1 MRIYEDTW
9 KTTLAA
15 KSCFYVKQFLLQL
28 RQNEEAISM
37 IVKLKQSIK
46 YSLKTPTTKS
56 FSTAN
61 SFISIT
67 LRESSQTWTKAQLQL
82 RGNVHLKRSILEIIP
97 KERVPSCCQRRWV
110 FFKGGRKGARKKRRK
125 RKKLKERNRMP
136 ERDYGLSSWW
146 SRSFSVPSGVR
157 AQDRKPVLH
166 PREGGEGR
174 SHTGSHSGY
183 QLILSRRLETFK
195 SET

>member
-1 MRIYEDTW
+1 MYIWSDPYL
-9 KTTLAA
+9 KLSQ
-15 KSCFYVKQFLLQL
+15 KSEFLHAV
-28 RQNEEAISM
+28 REE
-37 IVKLKQSIK
+37 
-46 YSLKTPTTKS
+46 
-56 FSTAN
+56 
-61 SFISIT
+61 
-67 LRESSQTWTKAQLQL
+67 
-82 RGNVHLKRSILEIIP
+82 G
-97 KERVPSCCQRRWV
+97 C
-110 FFKGGRKGARKKRRK
+110 FFKGGKKRRQKKRRK

-195 SET
+195 SETRNCSWYVNDIRIHQEQIKTGHLPTTTSPIIGLFCIWTHAHIMRLKRAFIVFSNEMRSLYLYVLIIV